1 MKYISISAKI
11 GQYVTEDFKKSKK
24 DFSSLNA
31 YCTYLFKQINR
42 KYWNNKYPEINFGL
56 LTNKITNTLDLDT
69 KILGCYWYKDNTIY
83 FRPEVWNLNDE
94 QIIHLV
100 KHELTH
106 YFNHYDKIP
115 SNHGKYFKRY
125 MRQMGEKGTKIA
137 NEDIARDLSEDTK
150 KEYDEFQNSVKRIKN
165 MMLKDRHQINY
176 DDCKPGVFAL
186 VLYEKKW
193 QILTGFFTGA
203 YTNKSKEFYVMGQRN
218 LSKSSMGH
226 TFIKVTKNMFIVSVK
241 EKEEKQLYNLVRSSI
256 MMNEYYPKGS

>member
-11 GQYVTEDFKKSKK
+11 GHYVIEDFKKSKK

-56 LTNKITNTLDLDT
+56 LTDKIANTLDLDT
-69 KILGCYWYKDNTIY
+69 KTLGCYWYKDNTIY

-106 YFNHYDKIP
+106 YFNHHDKIP
-115 SNHGKYFKRY
+115 INHGMYFKRY
-125 MRQMGEKGTKIA
+125 MRQMGEKGTKVA
-137 NEDIARDLSEDTK
+137 NEDIARDLSEDSK
-150 KEYDEFQNSVKRIKN
+150 KEYDEFQDSVKRIKN

-176 DDCKPGVFAL
+176 DDCKPGTFAL

-193 QILTGFFTGA
+193 QILIGFFTE
-203 YTNKSKEFYVMGQRN
+203 TCTKKSKEFFVINQKN
-218 LSKSSMGH
+218 LTKSRSGH
-226 TFIKVTKNMFIVSVK
+226 TFVKVTKDMFIVSVK
-241 EKEEKQLYNLVRSSI
+241 KDEEKYLIKYIESSPLAK
-256 MMNEYYPKGS
+256 NSYPQD